1 MIAVRRGDP
10 FVRSGSPLARHTL
23 IWPTA
28 SERARMK
35 AEAHDDQVRMALDLW
50 CARDW
55 PLVVRR
61 NDELASAGSVAAGLP
76 LPPSQGKL
84 RLAFHLPGAGM
95 ARCAPPPALR
105 AVARALPP
113 AWQRTLATLD
123 HAARKAHVSLSVFG
137 SAAWQAITGLVY
149 LHDDSDVDLLFR
161 PASVDEIG
169 FVVSLYQ
176 RWERDTRRRIDGEIL
191 FPDDDAVAWRE
202 WARAERDACVLAKS
216 IDGVALVERRA
227 LAARLA
233 RGTVPA

>member
-1 MIAVRRGDP
+1 MNAVRRCDA
-10 FVRSGSPLARHTL
+10 FARSGSPLARHTL

-28 SERARMK
+28 SERARMR
-35 AEAHDDQVRMALDLW
+35 AEARDDQVRMTLDLW

-61 NDELASAGSVAAGLP
+61 NDDSAPAGGVAAGLP

-84 RLAFHLPGAGM
+84 RLAFDLPGAGI
-95 ARCAPPPALR
+95 ARCAPPLALG

-113 AWQRTLATLD
+113 AWQRPLADLD
-123 HAARKAHVSLSVFG
+123 DAARKAHVSLSVFG

-161 PASVDEIG
+161 PTDVDEIG
-169 FVVSLYQ
+169 FVVSLYE

-202 WARAERDACVLAKS
+202 WASAERGACVLAKS
-216 IDGVALVERRA
+216 IDGVALVERRT
-227 LAARLA
+227 LSARLA
-233 RGTVPA
+233 RGMVPA